1 MENFKVNLLEQQRLE
16 IEALRSK
23 LKEQEKKIALQEKE
37 IAQKKEK
44 LASLEK
50 LNKWYIEQLKL
61 RQQKKFG
68 VSSEKADQN
77 QVSIADAF
85 SDLFNEAEVL
95 KEPIAVEPDQSTVIP
110 EHKRK
115 RSKRGS
121 KFDTL
126 PVETIEYKLSEE
138 EKVCATC
145 GSPLTE
151 MKKEI
156 RKELVIIPA
165 EVKIIE
171 HVTYVYSCRKC
182 DQEGTNGFI
191 KSAKSPKALIPKSV
205 VSPSLMAYII
215 NQKYTN
221 AMPLYRQEQE
231 FKRYDIHL
239 TRQDLS
245 NWTLKG
251 DTLLKPLFEALK
263 QELLTNELLHADE
276 TTVEVLNE
284 PGRKATSKSYE
295 WLYRTTKNAERPV
308 IIYDYQVG
316 RSGEYVKTFLK
327 DWKGTYLHCDGY
339 SGYKKLENVTLCGC
353 LVHAKRKF
361 HEAWQAGQNNEEAR
375 KGEAYIQ
382 ELFAIE
388 SEADQLNYTAEKRL
402 ELRQKKSKK
411 KLDAFYT
418 WINEINSKT
427 LPQSLLGKA
436 ITYALN
442 QKEYLSNFLK
452 DGRIQLSNNLAE
464 QSIKMF
470 VIGRKNW
477 LFSNTPNGANS
488 SSIIYSI
495 IQTAIANNL
504 KPMHYLEYVFE
515 QIQLNKDLQISEILP
530 WSESIPEKCKN
541 TDTPQN

>member
-1 MENFKVNLLEQQRLE
+1 MEGFKVNLLQQQQKE

-23 LKEQEKKIALQEKE
+23 LKEQEEKIALQEKE
-37 IAQKKEK
+37 IVQKKEK

-50 LNKWYIEQLKL
+50 LNAWYIEQLKL

-68 VSSEKADQN
+68 ASSEKADQN
-77 QVSIADAF
+77 QISIIDAF

-95 KEPIAVEPDQSTVIP
+95 KQPIAVEPDQDMVIP

-115 RSKRGS
+115 KSKRGA

-165 EVKIIE
+165 KVKVVE

-182 DQEGTNGFI
+182 DKEGTGSFI
-191 KSAKSPKALIPKSV
+191 KAAESPKALIPKSV

-251 DTLLKPLFEALK
+251 ATLLKPLFEALK

-361 HEAWQAGQNNEEAR
+361 HEAWQAGQNNEDAK

-388 SEADQLNYTAEKRL
+388 SKADQLNYTAEKRL

-411 KLDAFYT
+411 KLDEFYT
-418 WINEINSKT
+418 WIDEVNLKT

-488 SSIIYSI
+488 SSVIYSI

-530 WSESIPEKCKN
+530 WSASIPEKCKN
-541 TDTPQN
+541 PDTPQG

>member
-1 MENFKVNLLEQQRLE
+1 MEDFKVNLLEQQKLE

-23 LKEQEKKIALQEKE
+23 LKEQEEKIALQDKE

-50 LNKWYIEQLKL
+50 LNQWYIEQLKL

-68 VSSEKADQN
+68 ASSEKAAQDQI
-77 QVSIADAF
+77 SIVDAF

-95 KEPIAVEPDQSTVIP
+95 REPIAVEPDQSAVIP

-115 RSKRGS
+115 KSKRGS

-138 EKVCATC
+138 EKVCVTC

-165 EVKIIE
+165 EVKVIE
-171 HVTYVYSCRKC
+171 HITYVYSCRKC
-182 DQEGTNGFI
+182 DQEGTGGFI
-191 KSAKSPKALIPKSV
+191 KRAKSPKALIPKSV
-205 VSPSLMAYII
+205 ISPSLMAYII

-251 DTLLKPLFEALK
+251 AALLKSLFEELK

-295 WLYRTTKNAERPV
+295 WLYRTTKNAQRPV

-361 HEAWQAGQNNEEAR
+361 HEAWQVGQNNEEAR

-388 SEADQLNYTAEKRL
+388 HEADKLNYTAEKRL

-411 KLDAFYT
+411 KLDEFYT
-418 WINEINSKT
+418 WIDEINSKT

-477 LFSNTPNGANS
+477 LFSNTPNGATS

-504 KPMHYLEYVFE
+504 KPTHYLEYVFE
-515 QIQLNKDLQISEILP
+515 QIQLNKDLQIAEILP
-530 WSESIPEKCKN
+530 WSETIPEKCKN
-541 TDTPQN
+541 TNTPQS

>member
-1 MENFKVNLLEQQRLE
+1 MEGFKVNLLLQQQKE

-37 IAQKKEK
+37 IAQKQEK

-50 LNKWYIEQLKL
+50 LNAWYIEQLKL

-68 VSSEKADQN
+68 ASSEKADAN
-77 QVSIADAF
+77 QIAIADAF

-95 KEPIAVEPDQSTVIP
+95 KQPIVVEPDQDMVIS

-115 RSKRGS
+115 KSKRGA

-165 EVKIIE
+165 EVKVIE

-182 DQEGTNGFI
+182 DKEGTGSFI
-191 KSAKSPKALIPKSV
+191 KAAESPKALIPKSV

-231 FKRYDIHL
+231 FKRYAIHL

-251 DTLLKPLFEALK
+251 AALLKSLFEALK

-276 TTVEVLNE
+276 TTVEVLHE
-284 PGRKATSKSYE
+284 PGRKATAKSYE
-295 WLYRTTKNAERPV
+295 WLYRTTKGAERPV

-353 LVHAKRKF
+353 LVYAKRKF
-361 HEAWQAGQNNEEAR
+361 HEAWQAGQNNEDAR

-388 SEADQLNYTAEKRL
+388 SEAD
-402 ELRQKKSKK
+402 
-411 KLDAFYT
+411 
-418 WINEINSKT
+418 
-427 LPQSLLGKA
+427 
-436 ITYALN
+436 
-442 QKEYLSNFLK
+442 
-452 DGRIQLSNNLAE
+452 
-464 QSIKMF
+464 
-470 VIGRKNW
+470 
-477 LFSNTPNGANS
+477 
-488 SSIIYSI
+488 
-495 IQTAIANNL
+495 
-504 KPMHYLEYVFE
+504 
-515 QIQLNKDLQISEILP
+515 
-530 WSESIPEKCKN
+530 
-541 TDTPQN
+541 

>member
-1 MENFKVNLLEQQRLE
+1 M
-16 IEALRSK
+16 
-23 LKEQEKKIALQEKE
+23 
-37 IAQKKEK
+37 
-44 LASLEK
+44 
-50 LNKWYIEQLKL
+50 
-61 RQQKKFG
+61 
-68 VSSEKADQN
+68 SSEKADSN
-77 QVSIADAF
+77 QIAIVDAF

-95 KEPIAVEPDQSTVIP
+95 KQPIAVEPDQDMVIP

-115 RSKRGS
+115 KSKRGA

-138 EKVCATC
+138 ERVCATC

-165 EVKIIE
+165 EVKVIE

-182 DQEGTNGFI
+182 DKEGTGSFI
-191 KSAKSPKALIPKSV
+191 KAAESPKALIPKSV

-231 FKRYDIHL
+231 FKRYNIHL

-251 DTLLKPLFEALK
+251 ATLLKPLFEELK
-263 QELLTNELLHADE
+263 QELFTNELLHADE

-327 DWKGTYLHCDGY
+327 EWKGTYLHCDGY

-361 HEAWQAGQNNEEAR
+361 HEAWQAGQNNEDAR

-418 WINEINSKT
+418 WIDEMNSKT

-530 WSESIPEKCKN
+530 WSLSIPEKCKN
-541 TDTPQN
+541 PDTP